1 MGEKALVTPTDVSN
15 LMNSGASVLIDT
27 RDPAVYAV
35 GHLPGA
41 VNIHDIFTY
50 LATSTTEGVAA
61 MRDKF
66 ASIFGAAG
74 LSGNETAVVYEQSM
88 NTGFGQSCRGYVLLR
103 YLGYPKI
110 KILHGGFV
118 AWTAA
123 SLPTSTEVP
132 TPERKT
138 FPVDPSAAGILVD
151 LQSMKAVV
159 ADPNIVKLD
168 TRDVDEWI
176 AESSSPYG
184 KDFCP
189 RKGRIPGAV
198 WIEWH
203 RMMKST
209 PNGPMFKSREE
220 ILAECATVG
229 VTPETPV
236 VLYCF
241 KGARASNTLV
251 ALNEAGVENVTLY
264 FGSWNEW
271 SRDPSLPIETGL
283 PYKVSPAAG
292 GCHRHGHST
301 AGRQALMKR
310 KIVVTLEGRED
321 GGLRADSDDVPGFV
335 LSHSDPDAVL
345 RNVKPALEGILSNL
359 LKEPVALEELPARD
373 NERIPSKR
381 VYLTRVA

>member
-1 MGEKALVTPTDVSN
+1 MSDKVLVTPAELSESLTSEPI
-15 LMNSGASVLIDT
+15 VLIDT
-27 RDPAVYAV
+27 RDPATYAA

-50 LATSTTEGVAA
+50 LATSTPDGVAA

-66 ASIFGAAG
+66 AAIFGAAG

-110 KILHGGFV
+110 KILHGGYA
-118 AWTAA
+118 AWAA
-123 SLPTSTEVP
+123 AGLPTATEVATP
-132 TPERKT
+132 TPSA
-138 FPVDPSAAGILVD
+138 FPLDPGATGILLD
-151 LQSMKAVV
+151 LQGMKAAV
-159 ADPNIVKLD
+159 ADPNLVKLD

-176 AESSSPYG
+176 ADSSSPYG

-189 RKGRIPGAV
+189 RKGRIPGAR
-198 WIEWH
+198 WIEWY
-203 RMMKST
+203 RMMKPT
-209 PNGPMFKSREE
+209 PAGPMFKSREE

-229 VTPETPV
+229 ITPKTPV

-251 ALNEAGVENVTLY
+251 ALKEAGIENVTLY

-283 PYKVSPAAG
+283 PYTEPAAA
-292 GCHRHGHST
+292 S
-301 AGRQALMKR
+301 
-310 KIVVTLEGRED
+310 
-321 GGLRADSDDVPGFV
+321 
-335 LSHSDPDAVL
+335 
-345 RNVKPALEGILSNL
+345 
-359 LKEPVALEELPARD
+359 VAA
-373 NERIPSKR
+373 
-381 VYLTRVA
+381 

>member
-1 MGEKALVTPTDVSN
+1 MTEKVLITPAELSDMLTSEPIV
-15 LMNSGASVLIDT
+15 VIDT
-27 RDPAVYAV
+27 RAPDLYAA

-50 LATSTTEGVAA
+50 LATSTPEGVAA

-66 ASIFGAAG
+66 ASAFGAAG
-74 LSGNETAVVYEQSM
+74 LSGQETAVVYEQSM

-110 KILHGGFV
+110 KILHGGYA
-118 AWTAA
+118 AWAAADLPTTTAVPTPTPGSFAVDPKAA
-123 SLPTSTEVP
+123 SL
-132 TPERKT
+132 
-138 FPVDPSAAGILVD
+138 LVD
-151 LQSMKAVV
+151 LQGMKMAV

-176 AESSSPYG
+176 ADSSSPYG

-198 WIEWH
+198 WIEWY
-203 RMMKST
+203 RMMKPS
-209 PNGPMFKSREE
+209 PAGPMFKSREE

-229 VTPETPV
+229 ITPSTPV

-251 ALNEAGVENVTLY
+251 ALKEAGIENVTLY

-283 PYKVSPAAG
+283 PYKPPAA
-292 GCHRHGHST
+292 SE
-301 AGRQALMKR
+301 AA
-310 KIVVTLEGRED
+310 
-321 GGLRADSDDVPGFV
+321 A
-335 LSHSDPDAVL
+335 
-345 RNVKPALEGILSNL
+345 
-359 LKEPVALEELPARD
+359 
-373 NERIPSKR
+373 
-381 VYLTRVA
+381 